1 MSDMTISLMPLSMPY
16 QGGAC
21 PCEVGLVS
29 RLFLAE
35 YCVSP
40 DAGGA
45 MPYIDL
51 DAIDLR
57 ILGAL
62 QADGRLTNQE
72 LADQVGLSP
81 SPCLRRVR
89 RLERDGFIRTYRA
102 VLDRE
107 SVGLG
112 LTVFVDIKV
121 EKHSRENATALQEA
135 VAAMPEVV
143 ACHMVSGSADFIVE
157 IVVSNLKAY
166 ERLLTEKLL
175 TLPMI
180 GDIRSNFAL
189 TRVKSDAALPLTH
202 LKREEPGREPD
213 C

>member
-1 MSDMTISLMPLSMPY
+1 M
-16 QGGAC
+16 A
-21 PCEVGLVS
+21 
-29 RLFLAE
+29 
-35 YCVSP
+35 
-40 DAGGA
+40 
-45 MPYIDL
+45 YIDL
-51 DAIDLR
+51 DTIDLR
-57 ILGAL
+57 ILNAL

-89 RLERDGFIRTYRA
+89 RLEREGFIRSYRA

-107 SVGLG
+107 AVGLG
-112 LTVFVDIKV
+112 LTVFVEIKV
-121 EKHSRENATALQEA
+121 EKHSRDNAQALQEA
-135 VAAMPEVV
+135 LLGLPEVV
-143 ACHMVSGSADFIVE
+143 ACHMVSGTADFIAE

-166 ERLLTEKLL
+166 ERLLTDKLL

-202 LKREEPGREPD
+202 LKRDEYRREPD

>member
-1 MSDMTISLMPLSMPY
+1 
-16 QGGAC
+16 
-21 PCEVGLVS
+21 
-29 RLFLAE
+29 
-35 YCVSP
+35 
-40 DAGGA
+40 

-57 ILGAL
+57 ILNAL
-62 QADGRLTNQE
+62 QSDGRLTNQE

-102 VLDRE
+102 VLDRD

-112 LTVFVDIKV
+112 LTVFVEIKV
-121 EKHSRENATALQEA
+121 EKHSRDNAQALQQA
-135 VAAMPEVV
+135 LAALPEVI
-143 ACHMVSGSADFIVE
+143 ACHMVSGTADFIAE

-175 TLPMI
+175 ILPMI

-202 LKREEPGREPD
+202 LRRETERREPD

>member
-1 MSDMTISLMPLSMPY
+1 MPNL
-16 QGGAC
+16 
-21 PCEVGLVS
+21 
-29 RLFLAE
+29 
-35 YCVSP
+35 
-40 DAGGA
+40 
-45 MPYIDL
+45 DL

-57 ILGAL
+57 ILRAL

-121 EKHSRENATALQEA
+121 EKHSRENATALREA
-135 VAAMPEVV
+135 LAALPEVV

-157 IVVSNLKAY
+157 IAVANLKAY
-166 ERLLTEKLL
+166 ERLLTERLL
-175 TLPMI
+175 TLPMV

-189 TRVKSDAALPLTH
+189 TQVKADAPLPLTH
-202 LKREEPGREPD
+202 LEREISASKGDR
-213 C
+213 

>member
-1 MSDMTISLMPLSMPY
+1 
-16 QGGAC
+16 
-21 PCEVGLVS
+21 
-29 RLFLAE
+29 
-35 YCVSP
+35 
-40 DAGGA
+40 
-45 MPYIDL
+45 MPYINL
-51 DAIDLR
+51 DGIDLR
-57 ILGAL
+57 ILNAL

-121 EKHSRENATALQEA
+121 EKHSRENAKGLQEA
-135 VAAMPEVV
+135 LLGMPEVV
-143 ACHMVSGSADFIVE
+143 ACHMVSGTADFMAE
-157 IVVSNLKAY
+157 IVVPNLKAY

-189 TRVKSDAALPLTH
+189 TRVKSDAILPLTH
-202 LKREEPGREPD
+202 LKREGVKPEPD

>member
-1 MSDMTISLMPLSMPY
+1 MSLRSETCLAPL
-16 QGGAC
+16 
-21 PCEVGLVS
+21 LS
-29 RLFLAE
+29 RLLRQNG
-35 YCVSP
+35 CDDP
-40 DAGGA
+40 

-62 QADGRLTNQE
+62 QTDGRLTNQE

-135 VAAMPEVV
+135 LAAMPEVV
-143 ACHMVSGSADFIVE
+143 ACHMVSGSADFIAE

-189 TRVKSDAALPLTH
+189 TRVKSDASLPLTH